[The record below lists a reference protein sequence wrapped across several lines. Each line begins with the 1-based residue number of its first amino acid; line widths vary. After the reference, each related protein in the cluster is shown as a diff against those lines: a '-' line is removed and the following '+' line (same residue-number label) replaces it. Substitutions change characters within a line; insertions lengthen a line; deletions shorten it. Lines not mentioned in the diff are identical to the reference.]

1 MIEAQIICCNPC
13 DIRDLGIEGLCRGEE
28 RWVTLHAANS
38 SKDLLHEQRKGNIR
52 VYRKVRKEKAAPKRP
67 HPPFV
72 AGSRPQVIK
81 RPVAQVPRPPTPE
94 PLPAPD
100 PPPAPEPP
108 PAPQV
113 NTSEIA
119 DKVRADLL
127 NDLLPGL
134 REAIS
139 QEVSKAVSS
148 NNQQHSADPAPQQQ
162 GLDATQLEAVFEKVV
177 RRMAPVGGSSSGQED
192 SRKIRGPEEPLFIP
206 KSLVDKNTKGKIT
219 VSSKKSE
226 GSDDIDS
233 ASDALRALKRAG
245 RGRKKGSED
254 K

>member
-13 DIRDLGIEGLCRGEE
+13 DLRDLGIVGLRRGEE
-28 RWVTLHAANS
+28 RWITLQAANAS
-38 SKDLLHEQRKGNIR
+38 QDLMREQRKGNVR
-52 VYRKVRKEKAAPKRP
+52 VYRKVRKEKAPKRP
-67 HPPFV
+67 QPPFV
-72 AGSRPQVIK
+72 AGSRPRVVE
-81 RPVAQVPRPPTPE
+81 RPARQEPHPQAQE
-94 PLPAPD
+94 PA
-100 PPPAPEPP
+100 APEPA

-113 NTSEIA
+113 DASEIA

-139 QEVSKAVSS
+139 QEVSRAVSS
-148 NNQQHSADPAPQQQ
+148 NSQQQADPAPQQQ
-162 GLDATQLEAVFEKVV
+162 GLDAAQLEAVFEKVV
-177 RRMAPVGGSSSGQED
+177 SRMAPVAGGSSPAPGD
-192 SRKIRGPEEPLFIP
+192 SRKSSGPEEPLFIP

-226 GSDDIDS
+226 GADDLDS

-245 RGRKKGSED
+245 RGRKKGIE
-254 K
+254 